1 MSYHLKTIP
10 KGVLGE
16 FSKIEEEFLEAQDAF
31 EQKNPVMTLVELSD
45 LLGAIE
51 AYVATFRMTLQD
63 LIVMKE
69 ATTRAFNSGH
79 RS

>member
-10 KGVLGE
+10 KGVLGD

-51 AYVATFRMTLQD
+51 AYVATFHMTLQD